1 MILWRTKPINA
12 TSTAAVGQLTAGDL
26 VGEVR
31 RQQAIDL
38 VSRALGEQAL
48 LHHEDR
54 NDQLEDLCLDL
65 LNILRPAAPAAPG
78 RP

>member
-1 MILWRTKPINA
+1 MILWRTNPINV

-38 VSRALGEQAL
+38 VGRVLDEQSRLYR
-48 LHHEDR
+48 EDR
-54 NDQLEDLCLDL
+54 NDQLYDLCLDL
-65 LNILRPAAPAAPG
+65 LNILRPAAPAVPG